1 METGLYDSDYV
12 TDFITGKKLPLDEHE
27 PVRQQIE
34 RLLVESKG
42 FGKEDIAV
50 NAWLDLEIDGRRE
63 SFRLDLIAY
72 VDGQPAAL
80 IKTNRGSIVSRER
93 ETLAAARLAG
103 AYQIPLSVV
112 TNGETAEVFDT
123 VTGKMIA
130 EGLDAIPSKSE
141 AAEQLRDRPPTP
153 LPDKKRTGEQRILM
167 AFLSWKCKK
176 E

>member
-1 METGLYDSDYV
+1 MTVVLDDSDFV
-12 TDFITGKKLPLDEHE
+12 TDFITGKQLPMDEHE

-34 RLLVESKG
+34 RMLVEEKG
-42 FGKEDIAV
+42 FRKEEISV

-63 SFRLDLIAY
+63 SFRLDLIAH
-72 VDGQPAAL
+72 VDGKPAML

-103 AYQIPLSVV
+103 ADQIPLSVV

-123 VTGKMIA
+123 VSGDMIS
-130 EGLDAIPSKSE
+130 EGLDTIPSKTE
-141 AAEQLRDRPPTP
+141 AAEKLANEPPAP

-176 E
+176 D